1 MLVGESGSGK
11 TTLLRLIAGL
21 LEPDHGR
28 ITVSGTV
35 WSEPAAG
42 IRIPARS
49 RPVGYVAQD
58 YALFPHLSA
67 AQNVGFGL
75 RALGRPARET
85 AERVAG
91 WLDRLGLREHA
102 SRRPA
107 QLSGGQQQ
115 RVALARALVLE
126 PEVLLLDEPLA
137 ALDVPARRGVRQEL
151 RGLLDTL
158 PCATLLV
165 THSPQEALALGGRI
179 AVLEAGRITQQGARD
194 ELLRRP
200 RTRYVAEFLGTNLL
214 RASAIRSPGSGL
226 TRLVCPEGEILA
238 ADDDGLEGEVFAVI
252 DPREI
257 TLSRDAPVGSA
268 RNLLR
273 GRVEDLQPEPP
284 AGDRVRITL
293 ASRPALV
300 AELSRDAA
308 EALGIAVGA
317 EMVASFK
324 ATGVRLFR

>member
-1 MLVGESGSGK
+1 
-11 TTLLRLIAGL
+11 
-21 LEPDHGR
+21 
-28 ITVSGTV
+28 
-35 WSEPAAG
+35 
-42 IRIPARS
+42 
-49 RPVGYVAQD
+49 
-58 YALFPHLSA
+58 
-67 AQNVGFGL
+67 
-75 RALGRPARET
+75 
-85 AERVAG
+85 
-91 WLDRLGLREHA
+91 LDL
-102 SRRPA
+102 
-107 QLSGGQQQ
+107 
-115 RVALARALVLE
+115 
-126 PEVLLLDEPLA
+126 
-137 ALDVPARRGVRQEL
+137 PARRGVRQEL
-151 RGLLDTL
+151 RALLDTL

-214 RASAIRSPGSGL
+214 RASATRSAGSAL

-238 ADDDGLEGEVFAVI
+238 ADDDALEGDVFAVI

-257 TLSRDAPVGSA
+257 TLSREAPVGSA
-268 RNLLR
+268 RNVLR
-273 GRVEDLQPEPP
+273 GRVEDVQPEPP
-284 AGDRVRITL
+284 AGDRVRVTL

-308 EALGIAVGA
+308 EALGIVVGA